1 MEKKNNLLSTF
12 INPLFRENPI
22 LVSLLGLCPVLVVTD
37 TFDKSFGMG
46 LAVTLVLFF
55 TNLVIS
61 LIRKI
66 VPNEVRIPVFIVI
79 IATFVTV
86 VEKLMEAFTPVL
98 YGSLGVIIS
107 LITVNCIVLGRGE
120 AFASK
125 NKVVPSIIDALG
137 QGLGFMIACVLIGI
151 VREFLGKGGIT
162 VSNPFTGEA
171 IFSAYPLA
179 DYSISVFNSSV
190 GAFVVLG
197 IMIGVFAFIS
207 AKRAEKEALKA
218 KAKETK

>member
-1 MEKKNNLLSTF
+1 MEKKNSLLSTF

-125 NKVVPSIIDALG
+125 NKVLPSIVDGLG

-207 AKRAEKEALKA
+207 AKREEKEALKA